1 MEEQN
6 VKPKSLLEKIAPI
19 VLIVVVIVAG
29 YFAYTKF
36 APSLGGTIGTNN
48 IPAVSQ
54 TLTQVD
60 IEFLK
65 SEAFT
70 SLKFIPESS
79 AFDKVQGEILKG
91 RADPF
96 APVY

>member
-6 VKPKSLLEKIAPI
+6 VKPKSLLEKLAPI
-19 VLIVVVIVAG
+19 ILIVIVIIVG

-36 APSLGGTIGTNN
+36 APSLGGTASTVNM
-48 IPAVSQ
+48 PVSSQ
-54 TLTQVD
+54 TLTRVD
-60 IEFLK
+60 IDFLK
-65 SEAFT
+65 SEAFA

-91 RADPF
+91 RADPL

>member
-6 VKPKSLLEKIAPI
+6 VKTKSLLEKLAPI
-19 VLIVVVIVAG
+19 ILIIIVIVAG

-36 APSLGGTIGTNN
+36 VPAGTVNTSNVSVLG
-48 IPAVSQ
+48 Q
-54 TLTQVD
+54 TLTKVD

-65 SEAFT
+65 SEAFAN
-70 SLKFIPESS
+70 LKFIPESS

-91 RADPF
+91 RSDPF

>member
-6 VKPKSLLEKIAPI
+6 IKPKSFLEKLVPI
-19 VLIVVVIVAG
+19 ILIIVVIAAG

-36 APSLGGTIGTNN
+36 APSLGGTVNTINVST
-48 IPAVSQ
+48 ASQ